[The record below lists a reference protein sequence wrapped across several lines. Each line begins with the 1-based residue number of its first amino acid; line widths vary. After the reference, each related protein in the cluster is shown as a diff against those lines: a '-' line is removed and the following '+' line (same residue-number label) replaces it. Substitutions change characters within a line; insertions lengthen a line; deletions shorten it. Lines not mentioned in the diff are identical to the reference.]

1 MKKHKIKSP
10 SQLSDLLGLTKSDA
24 IEAELKSELMGK
36 IRDLISK
43 KKLTHQEV
51 ADLSGVGRTVITG
64 IVNASIQRI
73 TIDRLFRVIVSLGL
87 KPEIKYKKSA

>member
-1 MKKHKIKSP
+1 VKKHKIKSP